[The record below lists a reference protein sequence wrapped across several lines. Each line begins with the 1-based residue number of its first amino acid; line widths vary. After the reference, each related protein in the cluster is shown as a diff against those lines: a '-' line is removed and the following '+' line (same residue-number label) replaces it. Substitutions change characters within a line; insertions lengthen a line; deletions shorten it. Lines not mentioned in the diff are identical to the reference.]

1 MTVKRGETSMLGRVD
16 TGSALGSGAVDAD
29 FWALV
34 CEDEEWLDAEFDAI
48 VSAAWEAPERS
59 GGHSRVELIRT
70 GRGIREHQPC
80 GIVRPWRKGERPGRR
95 WRWERGPPGTGSRDI
110 STSA

>member
-1 MTVKRGETSMLGRVD
+1 MLGRVD

-48 VSAAWEAPERS
+48 VGAAWETPWRS
-59 GGHSRVELIRT
+59 GRLQQDRCCVARPRDVGT
-70 GRGIREHQPC
+70 GICRNCPAVADRGTA
-80 GIVRPWRKGERPGRR
+80 RPAVA
-95 WRWERGPPGTGSRDI
+95 PGTGTAPDRVTTEI
-110 STSA
+110 STAA

>member
-1 MTVKRGETSMLGRVD
+1 MLGRVD

-48 VSAAWEAPERS
+48 VGAAWEAPWRS
-59 GGHSRVELIRT
+59 GRRSRIGVGWP
-70 GRGIREHQPC
+70 GRGMRGQGPT
-80 GIVRPWRKGERPGRR
+80 GSDRGTARPAVAPSA
-95 WRWERGPPGTGSRDI
+95 GPPGTG
-110 STSA
+110 